1 MHRRLIVGAILIA
14 CGAWATLS
22 GFAATP
28 PAPGENRAP
37 AGAALA
43 GERQEAVRSLD
54 DLAWIAGHWTG
65 DVEALGGRAD
75 ETWLGPAGG
84 SMVGAFRLV
93 SGGRARVYELL
104 LIEQDADGDIYY
116 RFKHIGPG
124 WEPWE
129 EERVEYLLTKLEGQH
144 AFFESTSETPIPRVP
159 MSVGYERTGD
169 RLVVHVN
176 GWDGESF
183 DIPLTRVQ

>member
-1 MHRRLIVGAILIA
+1 MHGRVIVGAILVA
-14 CGAWATLS
+14 GGAWGTFS

-28 PAPGENRAP
+28 LLPDESRALS
-37 AGAALA
+37 GAALA
-43 GERQEAVRSLD
+43 GDSQEAARSLD
-54 DLAWIAGHWTG
+54 DLAWIAGHWAG
-65 DVEALGGRAD
+65 DVEALGGRVD

-93 SGGRARVYELL
+93 AGGRARVYELL

-116 RFKHIGPG
+116 RFKHVGPG

-169 RLVVHVN
+169 RVVVHVN

-183 DIPLTRVQ
+183 DIPLTLVK